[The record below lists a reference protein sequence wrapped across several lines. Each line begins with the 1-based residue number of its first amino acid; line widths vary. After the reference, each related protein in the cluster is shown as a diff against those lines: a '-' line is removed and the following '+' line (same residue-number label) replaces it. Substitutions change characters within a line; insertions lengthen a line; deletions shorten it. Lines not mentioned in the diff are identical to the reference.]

1 MAQRNVRGY
10 ITYAKGLLEEK
21 GHSTIELR
29 AMGRAIHKAV
39 LVGGSWVGLACD
51 GTALERG
58 NTQRSRGYRRRC
70 L

>member
-21 GHSTIELR
+21 GHDTIELR

-39 LVGGSWVGLACD
+39 LVGEPWVGSWPWRGQE
-51 GTALERG
+51 ALVIAG
-58 NTQRSRGYRRRC
+58 
-70 L
+70 